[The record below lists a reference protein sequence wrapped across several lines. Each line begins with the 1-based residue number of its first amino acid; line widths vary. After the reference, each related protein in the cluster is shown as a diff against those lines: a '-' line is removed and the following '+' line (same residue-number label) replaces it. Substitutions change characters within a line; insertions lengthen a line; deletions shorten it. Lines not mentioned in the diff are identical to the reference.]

1 MSPRPV
7 RPGEHASA
15 FAPDPYPGER
25 PAGSFVVDDGGL
37 LWPLERTGTD
47 WVVDRPDRPDLATWL
62 AAAGAS
68 PLEERVPL
76 VGYGSNACPGK
87 VLRNAT
93 PLPAVHLACTLE
105 GLASVWCDGL
115 THRGDV
121 PVTLVEAPGHTE
133 EAVLMLVD
141 AAELAVLDIVE
152 GRAARAYDL
161 VRLEAGSVCVEGRPV
176 TDCLAYVGRAPH
188 RWPLLVAG
196 PRGRGG
202 AAALAGG
209 GARGGGSTTSVEPA
223 PLGPVVP
230 LS

>member
-62 AAAGAS
+62 TAAGAS

-133 EAVLMLVD
+133 EAALMLVD
-141 AAELAVLDIVE
+141 PAELAVLDVVE

-161 VRLEAGSVCVEGRPV
+161 VRLEAGRVCVEGRPV
-176 TDCLAYVGRAPH
+176 TDTLTYVGRAPH
-188 RWPLLVAG
+188 RWPLLVDEAPVRRVDADQAG
-196 PRGRGG
+196 VR
-202 AAALAGG
+202 ALRSGP
-209 GARGGGSTTSVEPA
+209 TTSVEPT

-230 LS
+230 LG